1 MKKSKIKRRLLIR
14 EGYKLMRKNG
24 YQSTSIDEIVNNLSI
39 PKGSFYYYFKNK
51 EDFGFEVLE
60 YYMDIV
66 KKRIEKTLNDPAISP
81 KQRIIKLYSDY
92 IDSFTNHG
100 GYIYGNFAANMLHD
114 LSEKNNLVMERA
126 EKFFLEIKNQH
137 TNCLQQ
143 ARRNGEI
150 ERSHDV
156 EKLTKL
162 IIYSWEGALLRANN
176 VNNIKSL
183 FIFRELLRDFILK

>member
-51 EDFGFEVLE
+51 EDFGMEVLE

-66 KKRIEKTLNDPAISP
+66 VKRIEKTLNDPTISP

-92 IDSFTNHG
+92 IDSFTNRG
-100 GYIYGNFAANMLHD
+100 GNIYGNFAANMLHD
-114 LSEKNNLVMERA
+114 LSEKNSLVMERS

-137 TNCLQQ
+137 ISCLQQ

>member
-24 YQSTSIDEIVNNLSI
+24 YQSTSIDDIVNNLSI

-51 EDFGFEVLE
+51 EDFGMEVLE

-66 KKRIEKTLNDPAISP
+66 VKRIEKTLNDPTISP

-100 GYIYGNFAANMLHD
+100 GNIYGNFAANMLHD
-114 LSEKNNLVMERA
+114 LSEKNSLVMERS

-137 TNCLQQ
+137 ISCLQQ